1 MSAFIVVGDKTSH
14 GGAVVSGT
22 NFSST
27 GGQLIARK
35 GDQVHCP
42 QCKKMTTII
51 EGDQTMIVDGQPV
64 ALHGHKTSCGA
75 VLISSQR
82 PTTKEYGSSAANTN
96 SFASFFSPYVAEEDD
111 VRMKFN
117 DYDQHF
123 ILIDDETG
131 KPYFNRYYRMTCNE
145 QVIEGK
151 TDANGKT
158 AKVVAD
164 EPADVKIEIF
174 PEGHTGSSA

>member
-117 DYDQHF
+117 DKYQ
-123 ILIDDETG
+123 LLDE
-131 KPYFNRYYRMTCNE
+131 MTNQPMANVDYAIVRGSGDVE
-145 QVIEGK
+145 HGTSDADGHTHLLSSIINIEL
-151 TDANGKT
+151 
-158 AKVVAD
+158 
-164 EPADVKIEIF
+164 IEIYL
-174 PEGHTGSSA
+174 EASHV